1 MKEKIAL
8 IILDGWGIGDGSK
21 SDAIAQAK
29 TPFMNSILCKYPNA
43 TLKTSGEDVGLP
55 KGQMGNSEVG
65 HLNIGA
71 GRIVYQE
78 LSRINRSIDSG
89 DFFKNKTLNNAIDFA
104 IENKKNIHLIGLV
117 SNGGVHS
124 SIEHLFALCDMA
136 KNKKV
141 KNLYIHA
148 FTDGRDCDPKSGSLF
163 IKKLENKIKET
174 PFKIASII
182 GRYYA
187 MDRDN
192 RWERIKKAYDLL
204 TKAKGEVFKK
214 ASDAIKYSY
223 QNGITD
229 EFINPCVIE
238 QENGVKAKVKNGDV
252 VICFNFRTDRPR
264 EITQVLTQMAIP
276 EHHMEPLDLTYLSFT
291 EYNKNFKNI
300 DVVFKKENIQ
310 KTLGEVLSKS
320 GKNQVRIAETEKY
333 PHVTFFFNGGR
344 EKAFENEKR
353 ILVNSP
359 KVATYDLMPEMSAPE
374 IRNNILSEIN
384 IEKPDFICLN
394 FANPDMVGHTGVF
407 NSIVSAV
414 ETVDSCLHA
423 IVEAGKKQ
431 GYEFIVIADHGNA
444 DYAIN
449 QDGSPNTAH
458 SLNPVPIVF
467 VSENP
472 VKLKDGILAD
482 IAPTILNLFN
492 IKTPKEMS
500 GKNLIELN

>member
-1 MKEKIAL
+1 
-8 IILDGWGIGDGSK
+8 
-21 SDAIAQAK
+21 
-29 TPFMNSILCKYPNA
+29 
-43 TLKTSGEDVGLP
+43 
-55 KGQMGNSEVG
+55 
-65 HLNIGA
+65 
-71 GRIVYQE
+71 
-78 LSRINRSIDSG
+78 
-89 DFFKNKTLNNAIDFA
+89 
-104 IENKKNIHLIGLV
+104 
-117 SNGGVHS
+117 
-124 SIEHLFALCDMA
+124 
-136 KNKKV
+136 
-141 KNLYIHA
+141 
-148 FTDGRDCDPKSGSLF
+148 
-163 IKKLENKIKET
+163 
-174 PFKIASII
+174 
-182 GRYYA
+182 
-187 MDRDN
+187 
-192 RWERIKKAYDLL
+192 
-204 TKAKGEVFKK
+204 
-214 ASDAIKYSY
+214 
-223 QNGITD
+223 
-229 EFINPCVIE
+229 
-238 QENGVKAKVKNGDV
+238 
-252 VICFNFRTDRPR
+252 
-264 EITQVLTQMAIP
+264 
-276 EHHMEPLDLTYLSFT
+276 MEPLDLTYLSFT

-492 IKTPKEMS
+492 IKKPKEMS